1 MTDAN
6 IPIGSTNNQWGM
18 NNNPLIEGSLYN
30 SLVTDEREVHSMR
43 VFLDLMWY
51 FKKEKWNY
59 GGGILV
65 LALVSLLSLLPPYVV
80 GVIVDHIDSG
90 TLTEEV
96 LLRWMLLLFG
106 VAVTV
111 YILRYLW
118 RILIFGSA
126 IRLARLLR
134 NQLYDHFSRMSSSFF
149 QKRRTGDLMA
159 HSTNDIRAIEQT
171 AGAGVLTLVDS
182 ITMGGFVIITMAV
195 TISWELTLIA
205 LLPMPVM
212 AYATSKYGSML
223 HARFTKAQAAFSS
236 LNDKVQESMTGIR
249 VTKTFGYEEEDV
261 KSFKKESDDVVEKN
275 IHVAKVDA
283 LFDPTISII
292 VGLSFFLSIVFGA
305 RYVVM
310 DELTIGQLTSFT
322 VYLGLLI
329 WPMLAFGWLFNIV
342 ERGRASYD
350 RVSALLKVKQDI
362 VDKPGASEEPP
373 AGDIEFRINLFS
385 YESSIESA
393 LKDIHFLL
401 ERGQTLGIAGRTGS
415 GKTTLIKTIMRDS
428 EIEDGEIIFDGKPVD
443 DYTLDAL
450 RASIGYV
457 PQDHFL
463 FSATI
468 ADNISFA
475 NPEAGYQEI
484 IQAAKLA
491 AIHDDIIRFEEG
503 YETIVGE
510 RGVTL
515 SGGQKQRISIARAL
529 LSNPELL
536 ILDDSLSAVDAK
548 TEEQILQAL
557 RDIRRGKTTFI
568 TAHRLSAIKHADL
581 ILVLDDGKIVE
592 QGDHEELMA
601 GNGWYRKMYEHQQL
615 ESLVERGGQ
624 SS

>member
-1 MTDAN
+1 
-6 IPIGSTNNQWGM
+6 
-18 NNNPLIEGSLYN
+18 
-30 SLVTDEREVHSMR
+30 MR

-106 VAVTV
+106 IAVTV

-223 HARFTKAQAAFSS
+223 HTRFTKAQAAFSS

-373 AGDIEFRINLFS
+373 AGDIEFKVNRFS
-385 YESSIESA
+385 YESSVEDA
-393 LKDIHFLL
+393 LRDIHFRL

-428 EIEDGEIIFDGKPVD
+428 DIEDGEIIFDGKPVD
-443 DYTLDAL
+443 NYTLDAL